1 MTTTRDLLL
10 AELANTADDLLMPV
24 LQFLQFLKAHPERSP
39 ELELDTLETLIRLS
53 QGLAEF
59 DQGQGLPAT
68 QALADLQ
75 HRLQIPPRS

>member
-1 MTTTRDLLL
+1 MTTTRDRLL

-24 LQFLQFLKAHPERSP
+24 LQFLQFLKAHPERST
-39 ELELDTLETLIRLS
+39 ELELDTLETLISLR

-75 HRLQIPPRS
+75 QRLQIPPRP